1 MNLMLFPASQHRA
14 DDVPSDA
21 DLARFIPANAIAA
34 GRAYAQAG
42 RVLRLT
48 VSDDGTRIEADTQ
61 GSRRKP
67 YSETIALRRDAQ
79 GQLRVIGLCT
89 CAVHTNCKHVAAVL
103 FVARGRHKLAPAPA
117 IATPIAATPTAATP
131 TAATPIAATPA
142 PVKSAPV
149 KSALDPVVRLVHQQP
164 PPPPPRA
171 TPPPQELMP
180 YQLANWL
187 SELEA
192 AQQADDEEYPPS
204 IRQRLLYVLDANSQP
219 GSMAALAI
227 QPVSVQLRKTGE
239 MGSGQ
244 SNVRP
249 EVVRNAAPPR
259 YLRPSDRIILRRLS
273 RKGYSGDEDE
283 DPQDTLRR
291 IIATGRARWAN
302 VTGPAVHEG
311 PPRPG
316 RIHWTTNDDG
326 SQRPQVSVE
335 GEATTLMRVPEPW
348 YAEPA
353 TGTLGPVALDIPAPL
368 ARRLLAAPVV
378 PPEQAARVRSEI
390 ARRLPSVA
398 LPAPDELPPPEEVN
412 EQPRPHLLLLTGNPP
427 LAASIHRFAGASSIP
442 LARLSFGYGPFVIRP
457 NERRTTMARGGRLY
471 HLLRHRDAEERVA
484 ERLEET
490 GLERVGHVVV
500 SWYPNPWS
508 DDLMLTGD
516 HDGSAWLRFLLHE
529 VPTLRAEGWTV
540 EIADDFPVR
549 LAEPDGDISAALE
562 EGSGIDWLE
571 LHLGVMVG
579 GERLDLVP
587 SLIAMIGASEVAGLD
602 LAEKLNGAHG
612 EQQFL
617 VPLKDGRFLPLPLPR
632 IRPILLALMELFAR
646 GGIDPEDGGRVRFTR
661 LDAADVA
668 ALEEASGVTWQG
680 GESLR
685 ALGRQLREAGGSI
698 PHAAVP
704 AAFLGTLRA
713 YQAQGVDWLQF
724 LRSAEL
730 GGVLADDMGLGKTVQ
745 TLAHLSVEH
754 AEGRLDRPCLIV
766 CPTSVVPNWAME
778 AARFAPS
785 LKLLTLHGP
794 SRKER
799 FGQIDK
805 SNLVITTYPLLT
817 RDHAVLTEHEWH
829 VVVLDEA
836 QMIKN
841 PNAETTRQA
850 LRLKA
855 RQRLCLSGTP
865 LQNHLGELWSLFDF
879 LAPGFLGSARSFRMR
894 FRTPIEKHGDKA
906 RGEMLTK
913 RVRPFLLRRTKEE
926 VVLELPPKTEITEPV
941 EMEAA
946 QQGIYESIRLAMH
959 AKVRQAIAEKGLA
972 RSGIIILDA
981 LLKMRQ
987 ACCDPRL
994 LKLKAVEKTKAGSA
1008 KLDRLMEMLGVML
1021 AEGRRV
1027 LLFSQF
1033 TEMLGLIEERLAA
1046 EKVGY
1051 VLLTGDTRDRATPV
1065 KAFQSGK
1072 VPLFLISLKAGGV
1085 GLNLTAADTVIH
1097 YDPWWNPAVEDQATD
1112 RAHRIGQDKA
1122 VFVHRLVT
1130 LATIEEKME
1139 VLKEKKR
1146 AIVAS
1151 VLEAE
1156 HGGALRLTEG
1166 DVDELFGGAA
1176 G

>member
-1 MNLMLFPASQHRA
+1 MNLMLFPASQHRV

-48 VSDDGTRIEADTQ
+48 VADDGTRIEADTQ

-89 CAVHTNCKHVAAVL
+89 CAVHSNCKHVAAVL
-103 FVARGRHKLAPAPA
+103 LVARGRHRLAPLPEQ
-117 IATPIAATPTAATP
+117 
-131 TAATPIAATPA
+131 ATPA
-142 PVKSAPV
+142 PDAATAPTRLAQLPL
-149 KSALDPVVRLVHQQP
+149 SPRQAPQPVA
-164 PPPPPRA
+164 PPPRPA
-171 TPPPQELMP
+171 PPRDEPLP
-180 YQLANWL
+180 YPLANWL
-187 SELEA
+187 AELEA
-192 AQQADDEEYPPS
+192 VQQADEEDYPPS
-204 IRQRLLYVLDANSQP
+204 VRQRLLYVLSAAPQP
-219 GSMAALAI
+219 GSVAMLAI
-227 QPVSVQLRKTGE
+227 QPVSATLRKSGE
-239 MGSGQ
+239 MSTSHG
-244 SNVRP
+244 NVRP
-249 EVVRNAAPPR
+249 EVVRNTAAPR

-273 RKGYSGDEDE
+273 RKGGYAGDEDE

-291 IIATGRARWAN
+291 IIATGRARWASP
-302 VTGPAVHEG
+302 TGPVVHEG
-311 PPRPG
+311 TPRPG
-316 RIHWTTNDDG
+316 RIHWQISDDG
-326 SQRPQVSVE
+326 SQRPEVSVE
-335 GEATTLMRVPEPW
+335 GPPATLLRVPEAW
-348 YAEPA
+348 YVEPES
-353 TGTLGPVALDIPAPL
+353 GTLGPVSLDMPAAL
-368 ARRLLAAPVV
+368 ARRLLAAPAV
-378 PPEQAARVRSEI
+378 PPEQAARVRSEL
-390 ARRLPSVA
+390 ARRLPRAAV
-398 LPAPDELPPPEEVN
+398 PAPDELPPPEELN
-412 EQPRPHLLLLTGNPP
+412 EPLRPHLLLMTGSPP
-427 LAASIHRFAGASSIP
+427 MAASMYRHGGPTTVP
-442 LARLSFGYGPFVIRP
+442 LARLSFGYGPFLIRP
-457 NERRTTMARGGRLY
+457 NERRTTMARGARLY
-471 HLLRHRDAEERVA
+471 HLTRQRDAEDRA
-484 ERLEET
+484 AGRLEQT
-490 GLERVGHVVV
+490 GLERVGRVVV

-508 DDLMLTGD
+508 DDLMLPGD
-516 HDGSAWLRFLLHE
+516 HAGGAWLRFLLRD
-529 VPTLRAEGWTV
+529 VPALRSEGWTV

-549 LAEPDGDISAALE
+549 LAEPDGDVAATLE

-571 LHLGVMVG
+571 LHLGVMVDG
-579 GERLDLVP
+579 QRLDLVP
-587 SLIAMIGASEVAGLD
+587 SLVSMIGASEIAGLD
-602 LAEKLNGAHG
+602 LADKLNAADGD
-612 EQQFL
+612 EPFL
-617 VPLKDGRFLPLPLPR
+617 VPLQDGRFLPLPLPR
-632 IRPILLALMELFAR
+632 IRPILLALMELFGR
-646 GGIDPEDGGRVRFTR
+646 GGIDAEDGGRVRFTR

-685 ALGRQLREAGGSI
+685 ALGRQLRDSGGSM
-698 PHAAVP
+698 PHANVP

-713 YQAQGVDWLQF
+713 YQGQGVDWLQF
-724 LRSAEL
+724 LRGAEL

-745 TLAHLSVEH
+745 TLAHLAIEQ
-754 AEGRLDRPCLIV
+754 AEGRLDRPSLIV

-794 SRKER
+794 ARKEL
-799 FGQIDK
+799 FGQIAK
-805 SNLVITTYPLLT
+805 SDLVLTTYPLLT

-879 LAPGFLGSARSFRMR
+879 LAPGFLGSARSFRTR
-894 FRTPIEKHGDKA
+894 FRTPIEKHGDKT
-906 RGEMLTK
+906 RGEMLTR

-941 EMEAA
+941 DMETA
-946 QQGIYESIRLAMH
+946 QRGIYESIRLAMH
-959 AKVRQAIAEKGLA
+959 ARVRQAIAEKGLA

-994 LKLKAVEKTKAGSA
+994 LKLKAVEKSKAGSA

-1033 TEMLGLIEERLAA
+1033 TEMLGLIEERLASD
-1046 EKVGY
+1046 KVPF

-1065 KAFQSGK
+1065 RAFQSGK

-1112 RAHRIGQDKA
+1112 RAHRIGQDKP

-1130 LATIEEKME
+1130 LGTIEEKME

-1166 DVDELFGGAA
+1166 DVEELFGVSA

>member
-1 MNLMLFPASQHRA
+1 MNLMLFPTSQHRA

-34 GRAYAQAG
+34 GRAYAHAG

-48 VSDDGTRIEADTQ
+48 VSEDGTRIEADTQ

-79 GQLRVIGLCT
+79 GQLRIVGLCT

-103 FVARGRHKLAPAPA
+103 LVARGRHKLAPAPVA
-117 IATPIAATPTAATP
+117 S
-131 TAATPIAATPA
+131 TPA
-142 PVKSAPV
+142 PAKPAFE
-149 KSALDPVVRLVHQQP
+149 PVVRLVPRQP
-164 PPPPPRA
+164 AASPPRPA
-171 TPPPQELMP
+171 PPAPELLP

-192 AQQADDEEYPPS
+192 AQQAEEEEYPPG
-204 IRQRLLYVLDANSQP
+204 IRQRLLYVLDVNAQP
-219 GSMAALAI
+219 GSMASLAI
-227 QPVSVQLRKTGE
+227 QPVSVALRKTGE
-239 MGSGQ
+239 MGGGH

-273 RKGYSGDEDE
+273 RRSGYGGDEDE

-291 IIATGRARWAN
+291 IIATGRARWASP
-302 VTGPAVHEG
+302 TGPAVHEG

-316 RIHWTTNDDG
+316 RIHWAVNDDG
-326 SQRPQVSVE
+326 SQRPEVSVD
-335 GEATTLMRVPEPW
+335 GEPTTLLRVPEPW
-348 YAEPA
+348 YVEPA
-353 TGTLGPVALDIPAPL
+353 TGTLGPVALEMPAPL

-378 PPEQAARVRSEI
+378 PPEQAAQVRSEL
-390 ARRLPSVA
+390 ARRLPKVA
-398 LPAPDELPPPEEVN
+398 LPVPDELPPPEEVN
-412 EQPRPHLLLLTGNPP
+412 EAPRPHLLLLTGSPP
-427 LAASIHRFAGASSIP
+427 LAASFHRYGSGSSIP
-442 LARLSFGYGPFVIRP
+442 LARVSFGYGPFLVRP

-471 HLLRHRDAEERVA
+471 HLVRHRDAEEQAV

-490 GLERVGHVVV
+490 GLERVGRVVV

-508 DDLMLTGD
+508 DDLMLPAD
-516 HDGSAWLRFLLHE
+516 HDGSAWLGFLLHE
-529 VPTLRAEGWTV
+529 VPALRSEGWTV

-549 LAEPDGDISAALE
+549 LAEPDGDMSAALE

-571 LHLGVMVG
+571 LHLGVMVDG
-579 GERLDLVP
+579 QRLDLVP
-587 SLIAMIGASEVAGLD
+587 SLVAMINTSETMGLD
-602 LAEKLNGAHG
+602 LTEKLNGADG
-612 EQQFL
+612 DEPFL

-632 IRPILLALMELFAR
+632 IRPILLSLIELFAR

-680 GESLR
+680 GDSLR

-704 AAFLGTLRA
+704 AAFMGTLRA

-724 LRSAEL
+724 LRGAEL

-745 TLAHLSVEH
+745 TLAHLSIEQ
-754 AEGRLDRPCLIV
+754 AEGRLDRPSLIV

-785 LKLLTLHGP
+785 LRLLTLHGP
-794 SRKER
+794 TRKER
-799 FGQIDK
+799 FDAIDK
-805 SNLVITTYPLLT
+805 SDLVLTTYPLLT

-879 LAPGFLGSARSFRMR
+879 LAPGFLGSARSFRTR
-894 FRTPIEKHGDKA
+894 FRTPIEKHGDTA
-906 RGEMLTK
+906 RGEMLTR

-941 EMEAA
+941 EMEQA
-946 QQGIYESIRLAMH
+946 QRGIYESIRLAMH
-959 AKVRQAIAEKGLA
+959 ARVRQAIAEKGLA

-1033 TEMLGLIEERLAA
+1033 TEMLGLIEERLAE
-1046 EKVGY
+1046 EKIGY

-1130 LATIEEKME
+1130 LGTIEEKME

-1166 DVDELFGGAA
+1166 DVEALFGAA
-1176 G
+1176 

>member
-1 MNLMLFPASQHRA
+1 MNLMLFPASQHRV

-48 VSDDGTRIEADTQ
+48 VSEDGTRIEADTQ

-67 YSETIALRRDAQ
+67 YAETIALRRDAQ
-79 GQLRVIGLCT
+79 GQLRIVGLCT

-103 FVARGRHKLAPAPA
+103 LVARSRHKLAPAPEHA
-117 IATPIAATPTAATP
+117 SPAPAPAKPHLSIVSAAPPRPAAPPARPTAP
-131 TAATPIAATPA
+131 
-142 PVKSAPV
+142 
-149 KSALDPVVRLVHQQP
+149 QQD
-164 PPPPPRA
+164 
-171 TPPPQELMP
+171 LLP
-180 YQLANWL
+180 YPLANWL

-192 AQQADDEEYPPS
+192 AQQSDEEEYPPG
-204 IRQRLLYVLDANSQP
+204 IRQRLLYVLDTTAQP
-219 GSMAALAI
+219 GSMAVLAI

-239 MGSGQ
+239 MGAGQ

-259 YLRPSDRIILRRLS
+259 YLRQSDRIILRRLS
-273 RKGYSGDEDE
+273 RKGGYAGDEDE

-291 IIATGRARWAN
+291 IIATGRAHWAST
-302 VTGPAVHEG
+302 TGPTVHEG
-311 PPRPG
+311 PPRTG
-316 RIHWTTNDDG
+316 RIHWTINDDG
-326 SQRPQVSVE
+326 SQRPEVSVD
-335 GEATTLMRVPEPW
+335 GEPATLLRVPEPW
-348 YAEPA
+348 YVEPA
-353 TGTLGPVALDIPAPL
+353 TGTLGPVALDVPAPL
-368 ARRLLAAPVV
+368 ARRLLSAPVV
-378 PPEQAARVRSEI
+378 PPEQAARVRNEL
-390 ARRLPSVA
+390 ARRLPSVT
-398 LPAPDELPPPEEVN
+398 LPVPDELPPPEELN
-412 EQPRPHLLLLTGNPP
+412 EKPQPHLLLLTGSPP
-427 LAASIHRFAGASSIP
+427 LAASIHRYASGSTVP
-442 LARLSFGYGPFVIRP
+442 LARLSFGYGPFLVRP

-471 HLLRHRDAEERVA
+471 RLVRDREAEETIA
-484 ERLEET
+484 ERLDEI
-490 GLERVGHVVV
+490 GLERVGRVVV

-508 DDLMLTGD
+508 DDLMLPGD
-516 HDGSAWLRFLLHE
+516 HDGSAWLKFLLHD
-529 VPTLRAEGWTV
+529 VPALRSDGWTV

-571 LHLGVMVG
+571 LHLGVMVDG
-579 GERLDLVP
+579 QRLDLVP
-587 SLIAMIGASEVAGLD
+587 SLVSMISTSEMAGLD
-602 LAEKLNGAHG
+602 LAEKLNEADGD
-612 EQQFL
+612 EPFL

-668 ALEEASGVTWQG
+668 ALEETSGVTWQG

-685 ALGRQLREAGGSI
+685 ALGRQLRDAGGSI
-698 PHAAVP
+698 PHATVP
-704 AAFLGTLRA
+704 SAFLGTLRA

-745 TLAHLSVEH
+745 TLAHLSIEQ
-754 AEGRLDRPCLIV
+754 AEARLDRPSLIV

-785 LKLLTLHGP
+785 MKLLTLHGP

-799 FGQIDK
+799 FGQIAK
-805 SNLVITTYPLLT
+805 SDLVITTYPLLT

-879 LAPGFLGSARSFRMR
+879 LAPGFLGSARSFRTR
-894 FRTPIEKHGDKA
+894 FRTPIEKHGDTA

-941 EMEAA
+941 EMEQA
-946 QQGIYESIRLAMH
+946 QRGIYESIRLAMH
-959 AKVRQAIAEKGLA
+959 ARVRQAIAEKGLA

-1033 TEMLGLIEERLAA
+1033 TEMLGLIEERLA
-1046 EKVGY
+1046 EDKIGY

-1065 KAFQSGK
+1065 KTFQSGK

-1112 RAHRIGQDKA
+1112 RAHRIGQDKP

-1130 LATIEEKME
+1130 LGTIEEKME

-1166 DVDELFGGAA
+1166 DVEELFGVG
-1176 G
+1176 